1 MSGIEAR
8 FKGAFGGF
16 NLDVAFSAPATG
28 VTCLFGPS
36 GSGKTTVLRCLAGLS
51 QVREGYLCADGAV
64 WQDADRFLPPH
75 KRAIGYVFQEPR
87 LFSHLTVLGNL
98 HYGLRRAKGHD
109 HAHGIELEP
118 VIDLMGIRALL
129 QRSPAAL
136 SGGERQRIAI
146 GRALLSQPRVLL
158 MDEPLSALDR
168 QSKNEILPYLES
180 LPAALSIPII
190 YVSHDLTEIER
201 LASHLVLM
209 HEGRVLAA
217 GPLAQLLTDLS
228 LPLARLPEAAT
239 VLDLTVQS
247 HDAHYDISQCRIDGL
262 PFFVPGNLGAP
273 GALRRVRVRASDVS
287 LITHA
292 PSGSSVLNIL
302 PARILSCDAASP
314 SQMLVLLALIGL
326 SSDGGET
333 RLLSSITRKS
343 WDALALRPG
352 MDLFAQIKG
361 MAMTGG

>member
-1 MSGIEAR
+1 MSGIEAS

-16 NLDVAFSAPATG
+16 NLDVAFSAPTTG
-28 VTCLFGPS
+28 VTGLFGPS

-51 QVREGYLCADGAV
+51 RVREGHLRADGAV
-64 WQDADRFLPPH
+64 WQDADQFLPPH

-87 LFSHLTVLGNL
+87 LFSHLSVLGNL
-98 HYGLRRAKGHD
+98 HYGLRRAKTHR
-109 HAHGIELEP
+109 IELEP
-118 VIDLMGIRALL
+118 VIDLMGIRNLL
-129 QRSPAAL
+129 QRSPATL

-168 QSKNEILPYLES
+168 QSRNEILPYLES

-209 HEGRVLAA
+209 EGGRVLAA

-239 VLDLTVQS
+239 VLDLIVQS
-247 HDAHYDISQCRIDGL
+247 HDAQYDISQCRVDGL
-262 PFFVPGNLGAP
+262 PFFVPGRLGAP
-273 GALRRVRVRASDVS
+273 GAVRRVRVRASDVS

-292 PSGSSVLNIL
+292 PGGSSVLNIL
-302 PARILSCDAASP
+302 PARILSSEAASP
-314 SQMLVLLALIGL
+314 SQMLVLLALSGL

-343 WDALALRPG
+343 WDALGLRPG
-352 MDLFAQIKG
+352 LDLFAQIKG
-361 MAMTGG
+361 MALTGE